1 MLERILI
8 PLDGSMLAECVLPHA
23 VTLGRAAG
31 ARLALLQVVEPLPEG
46 DSVTTDPL
54 HWHLRKAESQAYLDE
69 VGKRLRELGLTVES
83 VQLEGPAAERIVEY
97 ARELDADLILLSS
110 HGQSGLSPWNVSSLV
125 QKVILRANRSVMII
139 RAYEMRT
146 PQLDTLSYR
155 RILVPMDGSRRA
167 ESALPVAAM
176 LAVEGEILLASV
188 VERPEM
194 PRRSPL
200 SADDAELAEKIVTRN
215 RDEVEKYLDQLK
227 AWLPQKVST
236 RLLVADSAVMALHR
250 LAQEENVDLIT
261 LSAHGYSGD
270 VHRPY
275 GSLVTSF
282 IVYGS
287 TPLLIIQDLPADL
300 IEATEAERMAALGQV
315 DDRLPGG
322 RIPGGRVPGGP
333 PLTHARTQE

>member
-1 MLERILI
+1 MLERILL
-8 PLDGSMLAECVLPHA
+8 PLDGSMLAEGVLPHA
-23 VTLGRAAG
+23 VTLARATG
-31 ARLALLQVVEPLPEG
+31 ARLAVLQVVEPLPES

-83 VQLEGPAAERIVEY
+83 IQLEGPAAERIVEH
-97 ARELDADLILLSS
+97 ARETDTDLILLSS

-125 QKVILRANRSVMII
+125 QKVILRANRSVMIV
-139 RAYEMRT
+139 RAYEMRSVE
-146 PQLDTLSYR
+146 LDTLSYR

-176 LAVEGEILLASV
+176 LAVEGELLLASV
-188 VERPEM
+188 VQRPEM

-200 SADDAELAEKIVTRN
+200 SLDDAELADKIVARN
-215 RDEVEKYLDQLK
+215 RDEGEKYLEQLK

-250 LAQEENVDLIT
+250 LAQEEHVDLIA

-300 IEATEAERMAALGQV
+300 IESTQAERLASLSQV
-315 DDRLPGG
+315 DDR
-322 RIPGGRVPGGP
+322 VQGGP
-333 PLTHARTQE
+333 TLTHARTQE

>member
-1 MLERILI
+1 MLERILL
-8 PLDGSMLAECVLPHA
+8 PLDGSTLAECVLPHA
-23 VTLGRAAG
+23 VTIARATA
-31 ARLALLQVVEPLPEG
+31 ARLVLLHVVEPVPDSE
-46 DSVTTDPL
+46 SVTTDPL
-54 HWHLRKAESQAYLDE
+54 HWHLRKAETQAYLDE
-69 VGKRLRELGLTVES
+69 VGKRLRELSLSVES

-97 ARELDADLILLSS
+97 ARENTYDLILLSS

-139 RAYEMRT
+139 RAYEMRARE
-146 PQLDTLSYR
+146 LDSLSYQ

-167 ESALPVAAM
+167 ESVLPIAAALASD
-176 LAVEGEILLASV
+176 GELLLASV
-188 VERPEM
+188 VQRPEM

-200 SADDAELAEKIVTRN
+200 SSEDAELSEKVVARN
-215 RDEVEKYLDQLK
+215 RDEVEKYLEQLK
-227 AWLPQKVST
+227 AWLPQTVST

-250 LAQEENVDLIT
+250 LAQEEKCDLIA

-287 TPLLIIQDLPADL
+287 TPLLIIQDLPADV
-300 IEATEAERMAALGQV
+300 IESTQAERIAAQRQV
-315 DDRLPGG
+315 TDR
-322 RIPGGRVPGGP
+322 VQGGP
-333 PLTHARTQE
+333 TITHARTKE

>member
-1 MLERILI
+1 MLERILL

-23 VTLGRAAG
+23 VTLARATG
-31 ARLALLQVVEPLPEG
+31 AQLSLLQVVEPLPDSE
-46 DSVTTDPL
+46 SVTTDPL

-83 VQLEGPAAERIVEY
+83 IQLEGPAAERIVEH
-97 ARELDADLILLSS
+97 ARETDTDLILLSS

-125 QKVILRANRSVMII
+125 QKVILRANRSVMIV
-139 RAYEMRT
+139 RAYELRST
-146 PQLDTLSYR
+146 ELDTLNYR

-176 LAVEGEILLASV
+176 LAVDGEILLASV
-188 VERPEM
+188 VQRPEM

-200 SADDAELAEKIVTRN
+200 SADDLELAEKIVARN
-215 RDEVEKYLDQLK
+215 RDEVEKYLEQLK

-236 RLLVADSAVMALHR
+236 RMLVADSAVMALHR
-250 LAQEENVDLIT
+250 LAQEEHVDLIT

-300 IEATEAERMAALGQV
+300 IESTQAEQIASLSQV
-315 DDRLPGG
+315 NDR
-322 RIPGGRVPGGP
+322 VHGGP
-333 PLTHARTQE
+333 TLTHARTQE

>member
-1 MLERILI
+1 MLERILL
-8 PLDGSMLAECVLPHA
+8 PLDGSMLAEGVLPHA
-23 VTLGRAAG
+23 VTLARATG
-31 ARLALLQVVEPLPEG
+31 ARLAVLQVVEPLPES

-83 VQLEGPAAERIVEY
+83 IQLEGPAAERIVEH
-97 ARELDADLILLSS
+97 ARETDTDLILLSS

-125 QKVILRANRSVMII
+125 QKVILRANRSVMIV
-139 RAYEMRT
+139 RAYEMRSVE
-146 PQLDTLSYR
+146 LDTLSYR

-188 VERPEM
+188 VQRPEM

-200 SADDAELAEKIVTRN
+200 SLDDAELADKIVARN
-215 RDEVEKYLDQLK
+215 RDEGEKYLEQLK
-227 AWLPQKVST
+227 AWLPRKVST

-250 LAQEENVDLIT
+250 LAQEEHVDLIA

-300 IEATEAERMAALGQV
+300 IESTQAERLASLSQV
-315 DDRLPGG
+315 DH
-322 RIPGGRVPGGP
+322 RVQGGP
-333 PLTHARTQE
+333 TLTHARTQE